1 MKSPI
6 DELQRKIV
14 SVVSKK
20 VFLFLSILVF
30 NFSFSQEEAVHSVYF
45 EFDKFNVTDVQ
56 VNDMIKFIMA
66 TDSTR
71 IDNVEIFGYTDDIG
85 KDSYNTKLSTQ
96 RANTIKEKLTANGIK
111 NKIIV
116 TIEGKGKIMIDD
128 DVVANL
134 PEKRSKNRRV
144 DLVLNLKPL
153 PKLQLPGY
161 YITIMKNNIVG
172 DHVYLQNMLFD
183 RGSSKLTTKCKNE
196 LDKIA
201 LLLHRYKNLQ
211 FEIQG
216 HVCCTPPYQKEA
228 IDMDT
233 KKRQL
238 STNRAQSVYKY
249 FLFRKID
256 KKRMTFKGYG
266 NTVPLG
272 KGAEYDR
279 RVELVITAI

>member
-1 MKSPI
+1 MKILKYFPLLFFGF
-6 DELQRKIV
+6 LQA
-14 SVVSKK
+14 
-20 VFLFLSILVF
+20 
-30 NFSFSQEEAVHSVYF
+30 QEEVVHSVYF
-45 EFDKFNVTDVQ
+45 EFDKFSLNENQANEV
-56 VNDMIKFIMA
+56 VNFIHK

-71 IDNVEIFGYTDDIG
+71 IESIQIFGYTDDVG
-85 KDSYNTKLSTQ
+85 KDAYNFKLSTN
-96 RANTIKEKLTANGIK
+96 RATTIQNKIIENGIK

-116 TIEGKGKIMIDD
+116 TIEGKGRILIDD
-128 DVVANL
+128 DIVENL

-144 DLVLNLKPL
+144 DVVINLRPL
-153 PKLQLPGY
+153 PKIEIPGY
-161 YITIMKNNIVG
+161 YNTIQKKHIVG
-172 DHVYLQNMLFD
+172 DHVYLDNILFE
-183 RGSSKLTTKCKNE
+183 RGSSKLTFKSKTE

-201 LLLHRYKNLQ
+201 KLLMKYKNYQ

-228 IDMDT
+228 IDKDT

-249 FLFRKID
+249 LIFKKIPKD
-256 KKRMTFKGYG
+256 RMTFKGYG

-279 RVELVITAI
+279 RVELVISKI